1 MWSEPLQSFEISAAN
16 GGLIQPYSLND
27 PMPPWE
33 IKSMIALYGSGDQSD
48 CVANLITSSPSVSQ
62 CGASRS
68 KMTTP
73 TFKSPASSIVPS
85 VNVTWSGL
93 PVFFPKMGL
102 PHVGQNT
109 FVTTDC
115 WADVYSISRMA
126 PETVTASA
134 ANIAPTE
141 CPAPLSLR
149 HSLQ

>member
-1 MWSEPLQSFEISAAN
+1 
-16 GGLIQPYSLND
+16 
-27 PMPPWE
+27 
-33 IKSMIALYGSGDQSD
+33 MIALYGSGDQSG

-93 PVFFPKMGL
+93 PVSFPKMGL

-134 ANIAPTE
+134 ANIAPDRMPRAAQ
-141 CPAPLSLR
+141 PATFVTMTLR
-149 HSLQ
+149 DDDGRTVRRVSDLAAKARTAKFLFHA